1 MTLLTGCAS
10 ISPTSDFTVKWQSGK
25 LYNGN
30 KEIPATKYTGTEA
43 IVENGKGGLTYE
55 LSLDS
60 AKDVTNITLN
70 VQNILEEQMS
80 SYKDAKYYT
89 EYLGSSFTMA
99 KNIAPETFAVCHVN
113 TKGMPAETVAA
124 FAYEYISSIPLT
136 SGKISVDFGDFIFG
150 DDYDT
155 VEVRGDAAVI
165 TGVAKVS
172 PGTHE
177 TKSTYIVVQGKKE
190 YQLQKG
196 SSSKYDY
203 YVYNGYVIQLASG
216 LTPESYITFK

>member
-1 MTLLTGCAS
+1 M
-10 ISPTSDFTVKWQSGK
+10 
-25 LYNGN
+25 YNGN
-30 KEIPATKYTGTEA
+30 SEMPATRYTGLEA
-43 IVENGKGGLTYE
+43 TVKDGKGGLTYE
-55 LSLDS
+55 LTLDS
-60 AKDVTNITLN
+60 AKDVTNISLN
-70 VQNILEEQMS
+70 VQGILEEQMS

-89 EYLGSSFTMA
+89 EYLGSSLTMA
-99 KNIAPETFAVCHVN
+99 KQVGPELFSVCHVN

-136 SGKISVDFGDFIFG
+136 SGKVSVDFGDFIFG

-155 VEVRGDAAVI
+155 IEVRNDAAVI
-165 TGVAKVS
+165 LGVAKVS

-177 TKSTYIVVQGKKE
+177 TKSTYMIVQNNKE

-203 YVYNGYVIQLASG
+203 YVYNGYVIQVASG
-216 LTPESYITFK
+216 LTPETYITFK